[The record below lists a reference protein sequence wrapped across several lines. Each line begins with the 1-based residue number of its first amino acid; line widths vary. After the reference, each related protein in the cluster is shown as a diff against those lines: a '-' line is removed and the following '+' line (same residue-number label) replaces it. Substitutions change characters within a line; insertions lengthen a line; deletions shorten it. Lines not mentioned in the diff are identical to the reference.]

1 MFSSKDLDKLRAKG
15 IGLEVFERQL
25 GNFAKGFPPV
35 CLSRA
40 ATPGD
45 GILTFQPSEKAFFRN
60 YFEKN
65 SCQLRI
71 IKFVPASGAATR
83 MFKSLF
89 EFRHEYIDI
98 PGITLEQIKEQG
110 FTQVYLFFSKIEKF
124 AFFDDLHTVLK
135 RAGADLLTLKAK
147 GEFIVII
154 DHLLFEHGLNYSN
167 LPKALL
173 KFHRYP
179 EGSRVAM
186 EEHMVEAANY
196 TRDGNDCANLHF
208 TVSPEHML
216 FFREKV
222 ENSRM
227 MFEKKFSIRFEVG
240 YSIQKPATDTIAV
253 DMSNIPVHDADGA
266 LLFRPAGHGALIENL
281 NELDADIIF
290 IKNIDNVVPDAF
302 KKSTFE
308 YKQLIGGYLLK
319 VRDKIFT
326 FLRKTK
332 QGKISE
338 EEIDEMATFAKEH
351 LFIFLPI
358 DFRLYPAAK
367 KLKVLVKKLNRPIR
381 VCGMVKNEGEPG
393 GGPFWVKDAS
403 GTASLQIVESSQV
416 NLRDEQQ
423 ATIFNSSTHFN
434 PVDIVCSTKNWQG
447 NTFDLSDYVDES
459 TGFISIKS
467 SGGKSLKAME
477 MPGLW
482 NGAMADWI
490 TVFVEVPVTTFNPVK
505 IITDL
510 LRKEHQS

>member
-1 MFSSKDLDKLRAKG
+1 
-15 IGLEVFERQL
+15 
-25 GNFAKGFPPV
+25 
-35 CLSRA
+35 
-40 ATPGD
+40 
-45 GILTFQPSEKAFFRN
+45 
-60 YFEKN
+60 
-65 SCQLRI
+65 
-71 IKFVPASGAATR
+71 
-83 MFKSLF
+83 
-89 EFRHEYIDI
+89 
-98 PGITLEQIKEQG
+98 
-110 FTQVYLFFSKIEKF
+110 
-124 AFFDDLHTVLK
+124 
-135 RAGADLLTLKAK
+135 
-147 GEFIVII
+147 
-154 DHLLFEHGLNYSN
+154 
-167 LPKALL
+167 
-173 KFHRYP
+173 
-179 EGSRVAM
+179 
-186 EEHMVEAANY
+186 
-196 TRDGNDCANLHF
+196 
-208 TVSPEHML
+208 
-216 FFREKV
+216 
-222 ENSRM
+222 
-227 MFEKKFSIRFEVG
+227 
-240 YSIQKPATDTIAV
+240 
-253 DMSNIPVHDADGA
+253 
-266 LLFRPAGHGALIENL
+266 
-281 NELDADIIF
+281 
-290 IKNIDNVVPDAF
+290 
-302 KKSTFE
+302 
-308 YKQLIGGYLLK
+308 
-319 VRDKIFT
+319 
-326 FLRKTK
+326 
-332 QGKISE
+332 
-338 EEIDEMATFAKEH
+338 MATFAKEH